1 MESNQ
6 RAAGRSIETIFDRTV
21 CGVDPGEAGTEAAQY
36 AARITAPDGSL
47 TLVTVSDTSIAV
59 HAGFRMSA
67 VLATLAEEARLASGR
82 GREVAE
88 AIRSVE
94 TRSVKG
100 DPRQCLLAEIAR
112 QDATL
117 VVVGSHGRSRAAGI
131 ALGSVATHL
140 LHEAPCSVLIARP
153 TEERERWPR
162 SIVVGTDGSP
172 AATAATAV
180 AHALAQ
186 RFGAHVRM
194 LVATGGKALNHEKL
208 RSVEHLEFDER
219 KPADYLV
226 AASKDADL
234 LVLGSRG
241 LHGFAALGSVSERVA
256 HKASCPVLVVRYD
269 EETRGATLTAE

>member
-1 MESNQ
+1 MTPDAH
-6 RAAGRSIETIFDRTV
+6 AASHALETIFDRTV
-21 CGVDPGEAGTEAAQY
+21 CGVDASEAGTEAAQY

-59 HAGFRMSA
+59 HAGFGMSS
-67 VLATLAEEARLASGR
+67 VLEKLAEAARLASGR
-82 GREVAE
+82 GRELAE
-88 AIRSVE
+88 AFHSVE

-117 VVVGSHGRSRAAGI
+117 LVIGSHGHSRAKGI
-131 ALGSVATHL
+131 TFGLVSTQL

-153 TEERERWPR
+153 TEERDRWPR

-180 AHALAQ
+180 AYALAK
-186 RFGAHVRM
+186 RFGARVRT
-194 LVATGGKALNHEKL
+194 LAATGGKSVDREKL
-208 RSVEHLEFDER
+208 RSIENVELDER
-219 KPADYLV
+219 KPADCLI

-241 LHGFAALGSVSERVA
+241 LHGLAALGSVSERVA
-256 HKASCPVLVVRYD
+256 HEASCPVLVVR
-269 EETRGATLTAE
+269 

>member
-1 MESNQ
+1 MKTDPHAAS
-6 RAAGRSIETIFDRTV
+6 RAVETIFDRTV
-21 CGVDPGEAGTEAAQY
+21 CGVDPGEAGTDAAQY

-59 HAGFRMSA
+59 HAGFRMSS
-67 VLATLAEEARLASGR
+67 VLEKLAEEARLASGR

-94 TRSVKG
+94 TRSVRG

-117 VVVGSHGRSRAAGI
+117 VVVGSHGRSRAEGI

-172 AATAATAV
+172 AASAATEV
-180 AHALAQ
+180 AYALAR
-186 RFGAHVRM
+186 RFGAQVRT
-194 LVATGGKALNHEKL
+194 LAATGGKPLDRDEL
-208 RSVEHLEFDER
+208 RAIENLEFDER
-219 KPADYLV
+219 KPADSLV

-234 LVLGSRG
+234 LILGNRG
-241 LHGFAALGSVSERVA
+241 RHGFAALGSVSERVA
-256 HKASCPVLVVRYD
+256 HKANCPVLVVR
-269 EETRGATLTAE
+269 

>member
-1 MESNQ
+1 MKTETH
-6 RAAGRSIETIFDRTV
+6 AASRSIETIFDRTV
-21 CGVDPGEAGTEAAQY
+21 CGVDPSAAGTDAAQY

-47 TLVTVSDTSIAV
+47 TLVTVSDTSIAI
-59 HAGFRMSA
+59 HAGFRMSSI
-67 VLATLAEEARLASGR
+67 LEQLAEEARLASGR

-100 DPRQCLLAEIAR
+100 DPRECLLAEIAR

-117 VVVGSHGRSRAAGI
+117 VVVGSHGQSRAEGI

-172 AATAATAV
+172 EATAAT
-180 AHALAQ
+180 
-186 RFGAHVRM
+186 
-194 LVATGGKALNHEKL
+194 
-208 RSVEHLEFDER
+208 S
-219 KPADYLV
+219 V
-226 AASKDADL
+226 AALWRSGSVPVFGL
-234 LVLGSRG
+234 WSRQTGSRSTTTNS
-241 LHGFAALGSVSERVA
+241 APSRTSSATSAIRPIVSLPPRT
-256 HKASCPVLVVRYD
+256 KPIC
-269 EETRGATLTAE
+269 

>member
-1 MESNQ
+1 MKTD
-6 RAAGRSIETIFDRTV
+6 RHAASRSIEAIFDRTV
-21 CGVDPGEAGTEAAQY
+21 CGVDPSEAGIEAAQY

-59 HAGFRMSA
+59 HAGFRMSS
-67 VLATLAEEARLASGR
+67 VLEKLAEEARLASGR

-100 DPRQCLLAEIAR
+100 DPRRCLLAEIAR

-117 VVVGSHGRSRAAGI
+117 VVVGSHGQSRAEGI

-153 TEERERWPR
+153 TEKRERWPR
-162 SIVVGTDGSP
+162 SIVVGTDGSL
-172 AATAATAV
+172 AAMAATAV
-180 AHALAQ
+180 ADALAK
-186 RFGAHVRM
+186 RFGAHVRT
-194 LVATGGKALNHEKL
+194 LVATGGKPLDHEEL
-208 RSVEHLEFDER
+208 RSVENPELDER
-219 KPADYLV
+219 KPADCLV

-241 LHGFAALGSVSERVA
+241 LHGFSALGSVSERVA
-256 HKASCPVLVVRYD
+256 HKVSCPVLVVR
-269 EETRGATLTAE
+269 